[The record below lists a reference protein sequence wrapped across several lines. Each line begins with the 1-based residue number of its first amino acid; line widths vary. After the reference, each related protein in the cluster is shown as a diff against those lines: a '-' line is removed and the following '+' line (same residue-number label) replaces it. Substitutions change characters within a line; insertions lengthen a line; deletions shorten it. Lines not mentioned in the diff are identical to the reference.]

1 MSMNPFPGAFNS
13 RALFEKFQAMTEEMQ
28 GAAKEMRPVDEVERR
43 LWSQL
48 LEIGHQALEEF
59 FAQCG
64 DGDEGAEVKLPDGHV
79 VKRLPKPHTRA
90 YLSIFGAFEL
100 ERTVYGTCEGQR
112 IEYVPLDRRLNL
124 PESKFSYV
132 LQDWD
137 QSQIVE
143 TPYTKV
149 NETLVKIPGLSQS
162 VDSMERMNRKLSE
175 NVEEFWKDLSS
186 PPPEKEGSI
195 VVCTAD
201 GKGVPIRGAPKEP
214 LIQGAQFDKD
224 PKPDRKKVALV
235 GGVYTIGPFI
245 RTPEEVLDA
254 LYRVPGED
262 AEKPPVRPKPL
273 HKHIRVSLLRDQ
285 AGTSLPS
292 YDEIFGW
299 MAGEVIERSRGSKT
313 VVSLMDGQDSLWKR
327 RKQSLP
333 DTEVVE
339 ILDLLHAL
347 SYLWKA
353 THLFY
358 AKGST
363 EADDFVYDRAYRILC
378 GEIQSV
384 IRGLRRMGSLRNLR
398 GKKREKLQG
407 ICRYFKNNQ
416 HRMRYD
422 EYLAAGY
429 PIASGVIEGACRNVV
444 KDRMERSGMRWVLQ
458 GAHAMLGLRT
468 IHLCGLW
475 DKFMDFHIRKESKRL
490 YPRELTP
497 VNDPINF
504 PLAA

>member
-1 MSMNPFPGAFNS
+1 MSMNSSPSAFNS
-13 RALFEKFQAMTEEMQ
+13 PALFEKFQAMTEEVQ
-28 GAAKEMRPVDEVERR
+28 RAAKEMRPVDEVERR
-43 LWSQL
+43 LWSQM
-48 LEIGHQALEEF
+48 LEIGRQTFKEF
-59 FAQCG
+59 FVECG
-64 DGDEGAEVKLPDGHV
+64 DGNEGAEVKLPDGHL
-79 VKRLPKPHTRA
+79 VKLLPKPHTRV

-100 ERTVYGTCEGQR
+100 ERAVYGTREGQR
-112 IEYVPLDRRLNL
+112 IEYVPLDSRLNL

-149 NETLVKIPGLSQS
+149 NETLVKILDLSQS

-175 NVEEFWKDLSS
+175 DVEEFWKDLPS
-186 PPPEKEGSI
+186 PPPEEEGSI
-195 VVCTAD
+195 IVCTAD
-201 GKGVPIRGAPKEP
+201 GKGVPIRGATKEQ

-235 GGVYTIGPFI
+235 GGVYTIDPFV

-254 LYRVPGED
+254 LYRIPGED
-262 AEKPPVRPKPL
+262 SGTPPFRPKPL

-299 MAGEVIERSRGSKT
+299 MAGEVIERSQGSKT
-313 VVSLMDGQDSLWKR
+313 VVCLMDGQDSLWKR
-327 RKQSLP
+327 QEQSLP

-353 THLFY
+353 AHLFF

-363 EADDFVYDRAYRILC
+363 DADDFVYDRAYRILC
-378 GEIQSV
+378 GEVQSV
-384 IRGLRRMGSLRNLR
+384 IRGLRRMGSLRKLR
-398 GKKREKLQG
+398 GKRWEKLRG
-407 ICRYFKNNQ
+407 ICQYFENNQ

-429 PIASGVIEGACRNVV
+429 PVASGVVEGACRNVV

-475 DKFMDFHIRKESKRL
+475 DKFMGFHIQMESERL
-490 YPRELTP
+490 YPRELIP

-504 PLAA
+504 PIAA